1 MSSPT
6 PDLAHAAELVINQ
19 RTGEIRQAGAS
30 GPGAFIDEFRSRCE
44 KSLYLFAKGVLGL
57 DRMTLSL
64 HKPACQFL
72 EKFPPYRKLLLMPR
86 DHLKTSIC
94 RSLAI
99 HMLLQPTETNEYI
112 PGKEGASTR
121 ILLANE
127 TATNAEHQ
135 LRWIALQFEGNQLL
149 RALWPHRVW
158 RNPRAEA
165 KKWNEKEIVLPRSQ
179 DYPEAS
185 IETIGVGGAVTG
197 RHYDVM
203 IKDDLVTLEAAN
215 SPQQM
220 LTAIEWHV
228 ASRALMD
235 DPDKSLEVI
244 IGTRWAV
251 HDLYEQIEMNDP
263 SVECLTR
270 RVIEDGEPIFPEM
283 FNHTTIQR
291 LKDELGPLFPLL
303 YMNSAA
309 DPELVDFDME
319 RVRRFVVV
327 DDQVQFMGTE
337 ADFVIQDRIR
347 EYGEN
352 KQAQLNVTPQYVGK
366 KLTADNFG
374 LVMGL
379 RDDHLK
385 VRRVRAS

>member
-1 MSSPT
+1 MQAP
-6 PDLAHAAELVINQ
+6 AEQIQVAELVVNQ
-19 RTGEIRQAGAS
+19 KTGEIRQAGADGS
-30 GPGAFIDEFRSRCE
+30 GAFITEFRRRCE
-44 KSLYLFAKGVLGL
+44 SSLYLFSKGVLGL
-57 DRMTLSL
+57 DRMTKSL
-64 HKPACQFL
+64 HAPACKFL
-72 EKFPPYRKLLLMPR
+72 SEFPPYRKLLLMPR

-94 RSLAI
+94 RALAI
-99 HMLLQPTETNEYI
+99 HMLLQPPESNMYI
-112 PGKEGASTR
+112 PNKEGASTR
-121 ILLANE
+121 VLLANE

-215 SPQQM
+215 SVQQM
-220 LTAIEWHV
+220 LTAIEWHI

-251 HDLYEQIEMNDP
+251 HDLYEQIETSDP

-270 RVIEDGEPIFPEM
+270 RVIEDGDPIFPEM
-283 FNHTTIQR
+283 FKHETIAR
-291 LKDELGPLFPLL
+291 LKSELGPLFPLL

-309 DPELVDFDME
+309 DPELVDFDMT
-319 RVRRFVVV
+319 RVRKFSIK
-327 DDQVQFMGTE
+327 DDLIHFSGTE
-337 ADFVIQDRIR
+337 DDLVIRDRLE
-347 EYGEN
+347 EYGNRRKE
-352 KQAQLNVTPQYVGK
+352 QLNLTPQHVGK
-366 KLTADNFG
+366 RLTPENFG

-379 RDDHLK
+379 REDHLK
-385 VRRVRAS
+385 VRRVRSV